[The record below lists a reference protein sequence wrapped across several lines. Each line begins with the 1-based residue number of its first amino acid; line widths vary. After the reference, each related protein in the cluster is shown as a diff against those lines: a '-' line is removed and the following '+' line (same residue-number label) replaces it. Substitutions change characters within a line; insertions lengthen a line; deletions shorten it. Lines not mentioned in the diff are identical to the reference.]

1 MEQNEINRIP
11 EVEPLTQGK
20 WLLLSGKETL
30 LKLLKFIVGIF
41 VLFGRTFYNILR
53 GIYKGIIKLGL
64 LIRDFSVKTYKQ
76 FTRGGW
82 RTKLSYFLM
91 GSGHSFMARPIKT
104 IIYLG
109 IQIAFFVFMFI
120 PGGGIYWVKQITTL
134 GTVASIQVPGY
145 CSHPFLKDPCPEE
158 YLTYETKF
166 MDDSMQIMLFSVAVI
181 ILIIVF
187 LVIYFISVDGVYKAE
202 QVYAPVKKDYKERK
216 KVAVTE
222 ETTELS
228 FVNKLKLRLSGWYK
242 SNYKASEVSDTPEK
256 PVFKNP
262 LPTFV
267 DELRRLLNDRF
278 HFATLSIPT
287 ITITIFT
294 VLPLVFMILLAFT
307 NFDKAHGPPNTLF
320 TWVGFD
326 TFRKL
331 FTTKGSASF
340 GSAMWAI
347 LKWTFVWAF
356 FATFSNY
363 IGGLLLAMVINRRS
377 IKLKKL
383 WRTMFVIS
391 IAVPQFV
398 TLLLMSQLLKDN
410 GPLNMTLRQWGVI
423 DESIRFLSRKTNA
436 RITVI
441 LVNLWIGVP
450 YTMLVTSGILMNI
463 PSDLY
468 ESARI
473 DGAGPVT
480 QFFKITLP
488 YMLFV
493 TGPYLIT
500 SFIGNINNFN
510 VIFFLTGGGPTS
522 GSFGVNYGHTDILI
536 TWLYNLTVGGAEQE
550 YAVGSALGIF
560 IFLISAFITLTLY
573 SQTSAAQQEGDFA

>member
-1 MEQNEINRIP
+1 MEQSELNNIAP
-11 EVEPLTQGK
+11 VEPLSQGK
-20 WLLLSGKETL
+20 WALLTAKETL
-30 LKLLKFIVGIF
+30 LKLLKFIISVF
-41 VLFGRTFYNILR
+41 VLFGRTFYNIFVGL
-53 GIYKGIIKLGL
+53 YKGVIKLAL
-64 LIRDFSVKTYKQ
+64 KTRDFAVKTYRQ
-76 FTRGGW
+76 FTKGGW
-82 RTKLSYFLM
+82 RTKLSYFFM
-91 GSGHSFMARPIKT
+91 GSGHAFMARPIKT
-104 IIYLG
+104 IIYLV
-109 IQIAFFVFMFI
+109 IQVAFFVFMFI
-120 PGGGIYWVKQITTL
+120 PGGGFHWVKQIVTL
-134 GTVASIQVPGY
+134 GEVASVQIPGY
-145 CSHPFLKDPCPEE
+145 CSHVIKDPCPDGFM
-158 YLTYETKF
+158 TYTTEF
-166 MDDSMQIMLFSVAVI
+166 RDDSMKIMLFSVAVI
-181 ILIIVF
+181 IIMLAF

-202 QVYAPVKKDYKERK
+202 QEYAPVRKDYNERK
-216 KVAVTE
+216 KAALPLPE
-222 ETTELS
+222 EKEEKQS
-228 FVNKLKLRLSGWYK
+228 KFQSWYQ
-242 SNYKASEVSDTPEK
+242 SNYRPDEVSDTDENPQ
-256 PVFKNP
+256 FKNP
-262 LPTFV
+262 LPTFM

-307 NFDKAHGPPNTLF
+307 NFNKHNGPPNTLF
-320 TWVGFD
+320 TWVGFE
-326 TFRKL
+326 TFKNL
-331 FTTKGSASF
+331 FTTRGSASF
-340 GSAMWAI
+340 GTAMWAI
-347 LKWTFVWAF
+347 LQWTFVWAF

-363 IGGLLLAMVINRRS
+363 IGGLILAMIINRRS
-377 IKLKKL
+377 IRLKKL

-410 GPLNMTLRQWGVI
+410 GPLNMTLRSWGVI
-423 DESIRFLSRKTNA
+423 DESIRFLSKKTNA

-468 ESARI
+468 ESARV
-473 DGAGPVT
+473 DGAGPMT

-522 GSFGVNYGHTDILI
+522 GSFGVSYGHTDILI

-550 YAVGSALGIF
+550 YAIGSALGIF